1 MKPQSLKWESKI
13 SLLNRT
19 SQLLQSYQRT
29 GPYAKRHGQSTFLCC
44 WRFSQSQS
52 SSYPV
57 GPINTR
63 TTTTCFQRTEQL
75 VSLLYMTHTY
85 QIVNIGNKEHKIITG
100 SYPEQCDTYF
110 KAIENRDF
118 YSAYMLHMPYIERD
132 CKMIQF
138 EIDMLTR
145 KQTLDDELDII
156 SCLPKE
162 LLELEMKIK
171 TT

>member
-1 MKPQSLKWESKI
+1 MSFSVLRSVRLGIFAMRLRSLKDYNNYI
-13 SLLNRT
+13 YN
-19 SQLLQSYQRT
+19 
-29 GPYAKRHGQSTFLCC
+29 
-44 WRFSQSQS
+44 
-52 SSYPV
+52 
-57 GPINTR
+57 I
-63 TTTTCFQRTEQL
+63 
-75 VSLLYMTHTY
+75 LYMTHTY